1 MVAAGWGH
9 GAPKAPGLE
18 LEADVAVGCQLEG
31 GWDRSDFVCVVPLCL
46 CVCVGGGGSCPD
58 LTAVTFD

>member
-1 MVAAGWGH
+1 MVEAGWGH

-31 GWDRSDFVCVVPLCL
+31 GEGTEAILSAVCLCV
-46 CVCVGGGGSCPD
+46 CVCVGGGGGWLSCS
-58 LTAVTFD
+58 